1 MGGCNRKQELC
12 KQDSIH
18 KIQYELLRST
28 DGYDKIP
35 IVTLEQAVLPLIPFL
50 PKIQTYVRIVKEKC
64 ENPADGLTS
73 DQSAS
78 IMLYSIGWQPINECL
93 YVVLNTT
100 LQSMNRQNLKPWF
113 LYLKLLFTAVIQ
125 LPSIHLSVY
134 RISKLDLIKQYEK
147 DEIIIWW
154 DFSLCTTSIEHL
166 KIDKSLDKIETKT
179 IFTIEC
185 NTIKDIRKH
194 TYFQSD
200 NLLLILPG
208 TQFQVLKCLEQ
219 NNNLHLITLQ
229 EIQSSFLLQPQILHI
244 KSKNFLRKFLSCQ
257 KQSKKISTNSKTSIS
272 NSSIYRNISLEQ
284 LIFERGRSWTVD
296 LDEQNITDEDIKFI
310 IKHTIIKN
318 RCKCIRLRDN
328 NITSLGALKLAES
341 LNNHITLESLDLR
354 NNFISDLGVK
364 FLSLTIINSNIK
376 TLNLE
381 SNGITF
387 EGAQYLAQMLKNNQT
402 LTELY
407 LSKNHLGDRG
417 VELLTNVLHDNKR
430 YDYDQDNNE
439 VYDTS
444 NPSILQHLYLGHNDI
459 TDVGIEYIAN
469 MLKTNRMLT
478 WLWLSGNE
486 IGNRGVELLANTLAY
501 HNSSLEWLF
510 LNSNKAINDSSVD
523 ALLHMLK
530 RNHSLKTI
538 YINNCN
544 LSEIAKN
551 KLQEMIKFKK
561 DFDLEV

>member
-1 MGGCNRKQELC
+1 MGACNRKQELC

-18 KIQYELLRST
+18 KIQYELLKST

-35 IVTLEQAVLPLIPFL
+35 IVTLEQAVLPLTPFL
-50 PKIQTYVRIVKEKC
+50 PKIQTYVGIVKEKC

-73 DQSAS
+73 DESAS
-78 IMLYSIGWQPINECL
+78 IMLYSIGWQPMNECL

-113 LYLKLLFTAVIQ
+113 LYLKLLFTAVIR

-134 RISKLDLIKQYEK
+134 RISKLALIKQYQK

-154 DFSLCTTSIEHL
+154 DFPLCTTSIEHFQTE
-166 KIDKSLDKIETKT
+166 KSLDKIETKT

-185 NTIKDIRKH
+185 NTIKDIHKH
-194 TYFQSD
+194 TYCQSD
-200 NLLLILPG
+200 NSLLILPG
-208 TQFQVLKCLEQ
+208 TQFKVLECLEQ
-219 NNNLHLITLQ
+219 DDNLHLITLQ
-229 EIQSSFLLQPQILHI
+229 EIQSSFLLQAQTSHI
-244 KSKNFLRKFLSCQ
+244 KSKNFLRKFLSCH
-257 KQSKKISTNSKTSIS
+257 KESKRFSTSPKTSIS
-272 NSSIYRNISLEQ
+272 NSSYRNQSLEQ
-284 LIFERGRSWTVD
+284 LVFESGRGWTVD
-296 LDEQNITDEDIKFI
+296 LDEQNITDQDIKFI
-310 IKHTIIKN
+310 VKHAIIKN
-318 RCKCIRLRDN
+318 HCKRIRLRDN
-328 NITSLGALKLAES
+328 NITSLGALTLAEG
-341 LNNHITLESLDLR
+341 LKNNMTLESLDLR

-364 FLSLTIINSNIK
+364 SLALAIINSNLK

-381 SNGITF
+381 SNGITT

-417 VELLTNVLHDNKR
+417 VELLANVLNDDKKNHHDRDNK
-430 YDYDQDNNE
+430 E
-439 VYDTS
+439 VDTS

-459 TDVGIEYIAN
+459 TDVGIKHLAD

-510 LNSNKAINDSSVD
+510 LNSNNAISDPSVD
-523 ALLHMLK
+523 ALVQMLK

-544 LSEIAKN
+544 LSEIAKQT
-551 KLQEMIKFKK
+551 LQEMIKSKK